1 MMRDIGKNIRDLRQQ
16 KHLTQ
21 EELAEQLFVTRQ
33 TVSNYENG
41 RTRPDVDQIL
51 RLAEIFDT
59 DANAVLYGPPV
70 PEGRK
75 TALIQ
80 AAAGCGLTAA
90 IYLLY
95 RFFLPT
101 AQDIQSFH
109 YDPRWTAALMY
120 VVRPVFLLLLGWSLV
135 QVLSLAAAVKLPE
148 RPWVRCLRRGLLAI
162 VLCGILSSL
171 FVCISFFIDA
181 GNVYSV
187 LRPFLYR
194 NDRFFSG
201 KSVDIGIERE
211 EFICII
217 ESGEKLAAHLGHSIL
232 VIFEIIPGRGIGD
245 HIPSYRI
252 ASKTLDIV
260 ERIDRIPETL
270 RHLVAVLV
278 KHEAIGDNR
287 LICHGIKHHTCYGM
301 ESEEPSASLV
311 DTLSDEI
318 SGIYFTSVEQFLVLK
333 RIMDL
338 SIRHGTGVKP
348 HVDQV
353 KLSLHRLTRR

>member
-148 RPWVRCLRRGLLAI
+148 KPWVRCLRRGSFGHCSLRYPVLTLCLYRLLRRCRECILGSQA
-162 VLCGILSSL
+162 VSLSDHKVESKTDFPSPFGCASLSSGL
-171 FVCISFFIDA
+171 SA
-181 GNVYSV
+181 EAKG
-187 LRPFLYR
+187 
-194 NDRFFSG
+194 
-201 KSVDIGIERE
+201 
-211 EFICII
+211 
-217 ESGEKLAAHLGHSIL
+217 
-232 VIFEIIPGRGIGD
+232 PGR
-245 HIPSYRI
+245 
-252 ASKTLDIV
+252 KTDFS
-260 ERIDRIPETL
+260 
-270 RHLVAVLV
+270 
-278 KHEAIGDNR
+278 
-287 LICHGIKHHTCYGM
+287 IKATV
-301 ESEEPSASLV
+301 P
-311 DTLSDEI
+311 
-318 SGIYFTSVEQFLVLK
+318 
-333 RIMDL
+333 
-338 SIRHGTGVKP
+338 
-348 HVDQV
+348 
-353 KLSLHRLTRR
+353 

>member
-148 RPWVRCLRRGLLAI
+148 KPWVRCLRRGLLAI

-171 FVCISFFIDA
+171 FVCIAFFVDV

-194 NDRFFSG
+194 
-201 KSVDIGIERE
+201 
-211 EFICII
+211 II
-217 ESGEKLAAHLGHSIL
+217 KWNQKPIFHPLLGALLCLLGFPPKRKAPVEKQISLKIISLILLQKSIL
-232 VIFEIIPGRGIGD
+232 PGFAFPVICSTMMRQTAVFPRHSEKSPWLLGCSG
-245 HIPSYRI
+245 
-252 ASKTLDIV
+252 ASLMHSSRSAFTL
-260 ERIDRIPETL
+260 
-270 RHLVAVLV
+270 
-278 KHEAIGDNR
+278 
-287 LICHGIKHHTCYGM
+287 
-301 ESEEPSASLV
+301 SASSV
-311 DTLSDEI
+311 SSSTLPNMTAEA
-318 SGIYFTSVEQFLVLK
+318 
-333 RIMDL
+333 
-338 SIRHGTGVKP
+338 
-348 HVDQV
+348 
-353 KLSLHRLTRR
+353 

>member
-75 TALIQ
+75 NALIQ
-80 AAAGCGLTAA
+80 AAAGCGLTAV

-135 QVLSLAAAVKLPE
+135 HCLSPRQSSSRKSRGSAVFAGAFWPLFSAVSCPH
-148 RPWVRCLRRGLLAI
+148 
-162 VLCGILSSL
+162 SL
-171 FVCISFFIDA
+171 FVS
-181 GNVYSV
+181 
-187 LRPFLYR
+187 
-194 NDRFFSG
+194 
-201 KSVDIGIERE
+201 
-211 EFICII
+211 
-217 ESGEKLAAHLGHSIL
+217 
-232 VIFEIIPGRGIGD
+232 
-245 HIPSYRI
+245 PS
-252 ASKTLDIV
+252 L
-260 ERIDRIPETL
+260 
-270 RHLVAVLV
+270 
-278 KHEAIGDNR
+278 
-287 LICHGIKHHTCYGM
+287 
-301 ESEEPSASLV
+301 
-311 DTLSDEI
+311 
-318 SGIYFTSVEQFLVLK
+318 
-333 RIMDL
+333 
-338 SIRHGTGVKP
+338 
-348 HVDQV
+348 
-353 KLSLHRLTRR
+353 

>member
-148 RPWVRCLRRGLLAI
+148 RPWVRCLRRTLLVI

-171 FVCISFFIDA
+171 FVCIAFFVDV

-194 NDRFFSG
+194 
-201 KSVDIGIERE
+201 
-211 EFICII
+211 II
-217 ESGEKLAAHLGHSIL
+217 KWNQKPIFHPLLGALLCLLGFPSKRKATVEKQ
-232 VIFEIIPGRGIGD
+232 
-245 HIPSYRI
+245 
-252 ASKTLDIV
+252 
-260 ERIDRIPETL
+260 
-270 RHLVAVLV
+270 
-278 KHEAIGDNR
+278 
-287 LICHGIKHHTCYGM
+287 
-301 ESEEPSASLV
+301 
-311 DTLSDEI
+311 I
-318 SGIYFTSVEQFLVLK
+318 SQ
-333 RIMDL
+333 
-338 SIRHGTGVKP
+338 
-348 HVDQV
+348 
-353 KLSLHRLTRR
+353 

>member
-33 TVSNYENG
+33 TISNYENG

-59 DANAVLYGPPV
+59 DANTVLYGPPV

-109 YDPRWTAALMY
+109 YDPHWTAALMY

-148 RPWVRCLRRGLLAI
+148 KPWVRCLRRALLTI

-171 FVCISFFIDA
+171 FVCIAFFVDV

-201 KSVDIGIERE
+201 KSVDIGIQRKE
-211 EFICII
+211 
-217 ESGEKLAAHLGHSIL
+217 
-232 VIFEIIPGRGIGD
+232 
-245 HIPSYRI
+245 
-252 ASKTLDIV
+252 
-260 ERIDRIPETL
+260 
-270 RHLVAVLV
+270 
-278 KHEAIGDNR
+278 
-287 LICHGIKHHTCYGM
+287 
-301 ESEEPSASLV
+301 
-311 DTLSDEI
+311 
-318 SGIYFTSVEQFLVLK
+318 
-333 RIMDL
+333 
-338 SIRHGTGVKP
+338 
-348 HVDQV
+348 
-353 KLSLHRLTRR
+353 

>member
-75 TALIQ
+75 TAL
-80 AAAGCGLTAA
+80 
-90 IYLLY
+90 LY

-148 RPWVRCLRRGLLAI
+148 RPWVCCLRRGLLAI
-162 VLCGILSSL
+162 VLCGILS
-171 FVCISFFIDA
+171 
-181 GNVYSV
+181 
-187 LRPFLYR
+187 
-194 NDRFFSG
+194 
-201 KSVDIGIERE
+201 
-211 EFICII
+211 
-217 ESGEKLAAHLGHSIL
+217 
-232 VIFEIIPGRGIGD
+232 
-245 HIPSYRI
+245 
-252 ASKTLDIV
+252 
-260 ERIDRIPETL
+260 
-270 RHLVAVLV
+270 
-278 KHEAIGDNR
+278 
-287 LICHGIKHHTCYGM
+287 
-301 ESEEPSASLV
+301 
-311 DTLSDEI
+311 
-318 SGIYFTSVEQFLVLK
+318 
-333 RIMDL
+333 
-338 SIRHGTGVKP
+338 
-348 HVDQV
+348 
-353 KLSLHRLTRR
+353 

>member
-59 DANAVLYGPPV
+59 DANAVLYGPPM

-75 TALIQ
+75 NALIQ
-80 AAAGCGLTAA
+80 ASAGCGLTAA

-171 FVCISFFIDA
+171 FVCIAFFVDV

-194 NDRFFSG
+194 
-201 KSVDIGIERE
+201 
-211 EFICII
+211 II
-217 ESGEKLAAHLGHSIL
+217 KWNQKPIFHPLLGALLCLLGFPPKRKAPVEKQ
-232 VIFEIIPGRGIGD
+232 
-245 HIPSYRI
+245 
-252 ASKTLDIV
+252 
-260 ERIDRIPETL
+260 
-270 RHLVAVLV
+270 
-278 KHEAIGDNR
+278 
-287 LICHGIKHHTCYGM
+287 
-301 ESEEPSASLV
+301 
-311 DTLSDEI
+311 I
-318 SGIYFTSVEQFLVLK
+318 SQ
-333 RIMDL
+333 
-338 SIRHGTGVKP
+338 
-348 HVDQV
+348 
-353 KLSLHRLTRR
+353 

>member
-75 TALIQ
+75 NALIQ
-80 AAAGCGLTAA
+80 AAAGCGLTAV

-148 RPWVRCLRRGLLAI
+148 KPWVRCLRRGLLAI

-171 FVCISFFIDA
+171 FVCIAFFVDV

-194 NDRFFSG
+194 IIKWNQKPIFHPLLGALLCLLGAFPVMCSTVMRQTAVFPRHSEKSPWLLGCSG
-201 KSVDIGIERE
+201 AS
-211 EFICII
+211 
-217 ESGEKLAAHLGHSIL
+217 LMHSSRSA
-232 VIFEIIPGRGIGD
+232 F
-245 HIPSYRI
+245 
-252 ASKTLDIV
+252 TL
-260 ERIDRIPETL
+260 
-270 RHLVAVLV
+270 
-278 KHEAIGDNR
+278 
-287 LICHGIKHHTCYGM
+287 
-301 ESEEPSASLV
+301 SASSV
-311 DTLSDEI
+311 SSSTLPNMTAEA
-318 SGIYFTSVEQFLVLK
+318 
-333 RIMDL
+333 
-338 SIRHGTGVKP
+338 
-348 HVDQV
+348 
-353 KLSLHRLTRR
+353 

>member
-135 QVLSLAAAVKLPE
+135 QVLSLAA
-148 RPWVRCLRRGLLAI
+148 
-162 VLCGILSSL
+162 
-171 FVCISFFIDA
+171 SF
-181 GNVYSV
+181 
-187 LRPFLYR
+187 
-194 NDRFFSG
+194 
-201 KSVDIGIERE
+201 
-211 EFICII
+211 
-217 ESGEKLAAHLGHSIL
+217 
-232 VIFEIIPGRGIGD
+232 
-245 HIPSYRI
+245 
-252 ASKTLDIV
+252 
-260 ERIDRIPETL
+260 
-270 RHLVAVLV
+270 
-278 KHEAIGDNR
+278 
-287 LICHGIKHHTCYGM
+287 
-301 ESEEPSASLV
+301 
-311 DTLSDEI
+311 
-318 SGIYFTSVEQFLVLK
+318 
-333 RIMDL
+333 
-338 SIRHGTGVKP
+338 
-348 HVDQV
+348 
-353 KLSLHRLTRR
+353 

>member
-1 MMRDIGKNIRDLRQQ
+1 MMRDIGKNIRDLHQQ

-120 VVRPVFLLLLGWSLV
+120 VVRPVFLLL
-135 QVLSLAAAVKLPE
+135 
-148 RPWVRCLRRGLLAI
+148 RRGLLAI

-171 FVCISFFIDA
+171 FVCIALFVDV

-194 NDRFFSG
+194 
-201 KSVDIGIERE
+201 
-211 EFICII
+211 II
-217 ESGEKLAAHLGHSIL
+217 KWNQKPIFHPLLGALLCLLGFPSKRKAPVEKQ
-232 VIFEIIPGRGIGD
+232 
-245 HIPSYRI
+245 
-252 ASKTLDIV
+252 
-260 ERIDRIPETL
+260 
-270 RHLVAVLV
+270 
-278 KHEAIGDNR
+278 
-287 LICHGIKHHTCYGM
+287 
-301 ESEEPSASLV
+301 
-311 DTLSDEI
+311 I
-318 SGIYFTSVEQFLVLK
+318 SQ
-333 RIMDL
+333 
-338 SIRHGTGVKP
+338 
-348 HVDQV
+348 
-353 KLSLHRLTRR
+353 

>member
-1 MMRDIGKNIRDLRQQ
+1 MRDIGKNIRDLRQQ

-21 EELAEQLFVTRQ
+21 EELAERLFVTRQ

-148 RPWVRCLRRGLLAI
+148 KPWVRCLRRAFWPLFSA
-162 VLCGILSSL
+162 VSCPHSL
-171 FVCISFFIDA
+171 FVS
-181 GNVYSV
+181 
-187 LRPFLYR
+187 
-194 NDRFFSG
+194 
-201 KSVDIGIERE
+201 
-211 EFICII
+211 
-217 ESGEKLAAHLGHSIL
+217 
-232 VIFEIIPGRGIGD
+232 
-245 HIPSYRI
+245 PS
-252 ASKTLDIV
+252 S
-260 ERIDRIPETL
+260 
-270 RHLVAVLV
+270 
-278 KHEAIGDNR
+278 
-287 LICHGIKHHTCYGM
+287 
-301 ESEEPSASLV
+301 
-311 DTLSDEI
+311 
-318 SGIYFTSVEQFLVLK
+318 
-333 RIMDL
+333 
-338 SIRHGTGVKP
+338 
-348 HVDQV
+348 
-353 KLSLHRLTRR
+353 